1 MTDPFRLRVKKAITD
16 ALKEITPANGYNFD
30 FSQAVFRGRLVF
42 GQGDPL
48 PMLSILEPPLPL
60 DRLPAPTNAGHSGG
74 DWDLLIQGFVK
85 DDKDNPT
92 DPAEL
97 AMADVKKRLAVEQSR
112 QLTLPRRGHNPF
124 GLNSEKGNRVESIK
138 IGAGVVRPPEEGVST
153 KAYFWL
159 TLTLK
164 ITEDNSQPFG

>member
-1 MTDPFRLRVKKAITD
+1 MTDPFRLRVKKTLTL

-30 FSQAVFRGRLVF
+30 FSQAVFRGRLLF
-42 GQGDPL
+42 GDTDPV

-60 DRLPAPTNAGHSGG
+60 DRLATPPNAGHTTG

-85 DDKDNPT
+85 DDKENPT

-97 AMADVKKRLAVEQSR
+97 AMADVKKRLAIEQAR
-112 QLTLPRRGHNPF
+112 QLDLPRRGSNPF
-124 GLNSEKGNRVESIK
+124 GLNRDKGNRVEGIR
-138 IGAGVVRPPEEGVST
+138 IGAGVVRPPEQGVST

-164 ITEDNSQPFG
+164 ITEDNGDPFG